1 MNDFFR
7 PAGEM
12 DLVDKRDG
20 SSYFYVPSDLDNN
33 VYNMTDEE
41 RKEYLKNVVSGVR
54 YDDMINETGIMIVS
68 FDKVGEMV
76 EDRYNIV
83 SAEYLNS
90 EMVKKLV
97 NNERKVR

>member
-7 PAGEM
+7 PA
-12 DLVDKRDG
+12 
-20 SSYFYVPSDLDNN
+20 
-33 VYNMTDEE
+33 
-41 RKEYLKNVVSGVR
+41 
-54 YDDMINETGIMIVS
+54 
-68 FDKVGEMV
+68 GEMV

-90 EMVKKLV
+90 EMVSIEYQKLV